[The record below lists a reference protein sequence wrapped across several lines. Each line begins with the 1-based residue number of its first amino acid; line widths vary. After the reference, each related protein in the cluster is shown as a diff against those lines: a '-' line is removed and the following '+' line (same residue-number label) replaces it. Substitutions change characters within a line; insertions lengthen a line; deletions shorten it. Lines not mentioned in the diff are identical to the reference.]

1 MSLDEDQAGW
11 GRVAEDGTVYVRTA
25 EGERAVG
32 QYPEGSPEEAL
43 AFYTKRYDA
52 LAFEVDLLEKRIHA
66 GNLSPDEARHS
77 VETVRGQVTDAAAVG
92 DLAALGAR
100 LDALAPV
107 VAQLQAAR
115 REERAKKQAEA
126 KAEKERIVAAA
137 EQIAAGR
144 DWRAGANRL
153 RALLDEWKAL
163 PRIDKPTDDAL
174 WKRFSGARTSFTR
187 ARKAHFSELNTQRE
201 SAKSIKERLATEAEG
216 LADSTDWGP
225 TAGRYRDL
233 MREWKA
239 AGPAPREDD
248 ERLWQRFRGAQ
259 DAFFEARTAANA
271 ALDAEYAGNAT
282 VKKEILVEAEALV
295 PVKDLAAAKRTFRDL
310 GERWEAAG
318 KVPRDQMRSLE
329 GRMRAVEQA
338 IRDAE
343 DEQWRR
349 TDPEKSARAGGM
361 VANFADAV
369 ERLERDLEK
378 ARAEGDAQRV
388 KRLERDLEGQ
398 RGLLEMARKAASD
411 YS

>member
-174 WKRFSGARTSFTR
+174 WKRF
-187 ARKAHFSELNTQRE
+187 
-201 SAKSIKERLATEAEG
+201 
-216 LADSTDWGP
+216 
-225 TAGRYRDL
+225 
-233 MREWKA
+233 
-239 AGPAPREDD
+239 
-248 ERLWQRFRGAQ
+248 
-259 DAFFEARTAANA
+259 
-271 ALDAEYAGNAT
+271 
-282 VKKEILVEAEALV
+282 
-295 PVKDLAAAKRTFRDL
+295 
-310 GERWEAAG
+310 
-318 KVPRDQMRSLE
+318 
-329 GRMRAVEQA
+329 
-338 IRDAE
+338 
-343 DEQWRR
+343 
-349 TDPEKSARAGGM
+349 
-361 VANFADAV
+361 
-369 ERLERDLEK
+369 
-378 ARAEGDAQRV
+378 
-388 KRLERDLEGQ
+388 
-398 RGLLEMARKAASD
+398 
-411 YS
+411 